1 MRVSLIAAVAD
12 DGVIGRDRDLPWRL
26 PADWRRFKRL
36 TMGHHL
42 LMGRRT
48 WESIARP
55 LPGRTI
61 VVISR
66 GAPELPAGVHLAAS
80 LDDAL
85 ALARR
90 TGDDEA
96 FIAGGAQ
103 IYRLAL
109 PLADRLYLTR
119 VHATF
124 DGDTRFP
131 PWNTSTWRL
140 TASEDHPADAQNPHP
155 VTFETWERPEPWGGH
170 KKQADERH
178 IQVEPRKGLQPP
190 VDRKHRKRAEEDPGR
205 ARRALDKPENEP

>member
-90 TGDDEA
+90 AGDDEA

-119 VHATF
+119 VHARPE
-124 DGDTRFP
+124 GDVFFP
-131 PWNTSTWRL
+131 ALDWSRWRRRRCHH
-140 TASEDHPADAQNPHP
+140 HPADERNECAH
-155 VTFETWERPEPWGGH
+155 TFEIWSRRP
-170 KKQADERH
+170 
-178 IQVEPRKGLQPP
+178 
-190 VDRKHRKRAEEDPGR
+190 RAG
-205 ARRALDKPENEP
+205 